1 MKNLWIWL
9 VQAFLNDLRVGCYGA
24 GGLSLIANYGY
35 QDGSGIYFI
44 SIDTEKC
51 DGCGKCVEVCPYKV
65 LELVSNEY
73 DPFDDDMVLRVV
85 PEQRN
90 KLKYSCAPCKSVND
104 KNGLHCIQACPREA
118 IRHSW

>member
-1 MKNLWIWL
+1 
-9 VQAFLNDLRVGCYGA
+9 
-24 GGLSLIANYGY
+24 LIANYGY

-51 DGCGKCVEVCPYKV
+51 DGCGKCVEVCPNEV

-73 DPFDDDMVLRVV
+73 DPFDDNLVLSVA

-90 KLKYSCAPCKSVND
+90 KLNYSCAPCKSIND
-104 KNGLHCIQACPREA
+104 KNEWHCIQACPREA